1 MHLLHDAK
9 FIELLKKYSFDP
21 QQFFKKIADTAIYL
35 LLVSK
40 PEQESVLL
48 AMLVEKLGDP
58 DSTVCVKECVDGRF
72 RRTRCTCYRSWC
84 TSTR

>member
-40 PEQESVLL
+40 PEQESV
-48 AMLVEKLGDP
+48 GDA
-58 DSTVCVKECVDGRF
+58 CGKAGRP
-72 RRTRCTCYRSWC
+72 
-84 TSTR
+84 